1 MLGETLFHSR
11 SQCCLVLA
19 LDDGETVVCAE
30 SRVAVFFDAVDA
42 VLPGAAGAGSF
53 TIDQGSVVVADLPV
67 VTFVCV
73 LLAAIL
79 PAIANLVVIVCAF
92 RFFRRLLLGDAF
104 APGNARLLSIASI
117 AILCGWI
124 ADTWF
129 GTMASNGALAA
140 ATEELATFGVG
151 LDWYTTR
158 ERTEHEILPWDHL
171 DSGLDKEWLWD
182 DWQDALS
189 EEEVADCRWTP
200 CYDCGVCPTMG
211 TEIQIGPTGRSL
223 LPLTVV

>member
-1 MLGETLFHSR
+1 MTESTDRPTPSAFDHAAWQAAKTERSNRNDLVSVLGAAVVAAGAVVVT
-11 SQCCLVLA
+11 LVLRL
-19 LDDGETVVCAE
+19 LDVFGTDGT
-30 SRVAVFFDAVDA
+30 RVPVFFDAVDA
-42 VLPGAAGAGSF
+42 VLPSAAGAGAF

-92 RFFRRLLLGDAF
+92 RFFRRLLRGDAF
-104 APGNARLLSIASI
+104 VPGNARLLSIASI

-140 ATEELATFGVG
+140 ATDGAVEG
-151 LDWYTTR
+151 
-158 ERTEHEILPWDHL
+158 
-171 DSGLDKEWLWD
+171 
-182 DWQDALS
+182 
-189 EEEVADCRWTP
+189 TP
-200 CYDCGVCPTMG
+200 Y
-211 TEIQIGPTGRSL
+211 
-223 LPLTVV
+223 PLTWIPFFVAMAVGGLAIAFRAGERLRADTEGLV

>member
-1 MLGETLFHSR
+1 MTESTDRPTPSAFDHAAWQAAKTERSNRNDLVSVLGAAVVAAGAVVVT
-11 SQCCLVLA
+11 LVLRL
-19 LDDGETVVCAE
+19 LDVFGTDGT
-30 SRVAVFFDAVDA
+30 RVPVFFDAVDA
-42 VLPGAAGAGSF
+42 VLPGAAGVGSF

-92 RFFRRLLLGDAF
+92 RFFRRLLRGDAF

-140 ATEELATFGVG
+140 ATDGAVEG
-151 LDWYTTR
+151 
-158 ERTEHEILPWDHL
+158 
-171 DSGLDKEWLWD
+171 
-182 DWQDALS
+182 
-189 EEEVADCRWTP
+189 TP
-200 CYDCGVCPTMG
+200 Y
-211 TEIQIGPTGRSL
+211 
-223 LPLTVV
+223 PLTWIPFFVAMAVGGLAIAFRAGERLRADTEGLV

>member
-1 MLGETLFHSR
+1 MDVMIMTESTDRPTPSAFDHAAWQAAKTERSNRNDLVSVLGAAVVAAGAVVVT
-11 SQCCLVLA
+11 LVLRL
-19 LDDGETVVCAE
+19 LDVFGTDGT
-30 SRVAVFFDAVDA
+30 RVPVFFDAVDA
-42 VLPGAAGAGSF
+42 VLPGAAGAGAF

-92 RFFRRLLLGDAF
+92 RFFRRLLRGDAF

-140 ATEELATFGVG
+140 ATDGAVEG
-151 LDWYTTR
+151 
-158 ERTEHEILPWDHL
+158 
-171 DSGLDKEWLWD
+171 
-182 DWQDALS
+182 
-189 EEEVADCRWTP
+189 TP
-200 CYDCGVCPTMG
+200 Y
-211 TEIQIGPTGRSL
+211 
-223 LPLTVV
+223 PLTWIPFFVAMAVGGLAIAFRAGERLRADTEGLV

>member
-1 MLGETLFHSR
+1 MTESTDRPTPSAFDHAAWQAAKTERSNRNDLVSVLGAAVVAAGAVVVT
-11 SQCCLVLA
+11 LVLRL
-19 LDDGETVVCAE
+19 LDVFGIDGT
-30 SRVAVFFDAVDA
+30 RVPVFFDAVDA
-42 VLPGAAGAGSF
+42 VLPGAAGAGAF

-67 VTFVCV
+67 VTVVCV

-92 RFFRRLLLGDAF
+92 RFFRRLLRGDAF

-140 ATEELATFGVG
+140 ATDGAVEG
-151 LDWYTTR
+151 
-158 ERTEHEILPWDHL
+158 
-171 DSGLDKEWLWD
+171 
-182 DWQDALS
+182 
-189 EEEVADCRWTP
+189 TP
-200 CYDCGVCPTMG
+200 Y
-211 TEIQIGPTGRSL
+211 
-223 LPLTVV
+223 PLTWIPFFVAMAVGGLAIAFRAGERLRADTEGLV